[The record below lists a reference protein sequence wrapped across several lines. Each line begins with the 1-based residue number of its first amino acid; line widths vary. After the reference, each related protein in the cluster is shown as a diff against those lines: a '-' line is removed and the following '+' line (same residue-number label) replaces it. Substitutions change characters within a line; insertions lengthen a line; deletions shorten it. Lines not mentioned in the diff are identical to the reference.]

1 MEVYYRPHM
10 YNNLKVKFP
19 GAEKLQFNYSNL
31 CQDMF
36 VLSILNGKRNGTYIE
51 IGGELPI
58 QGNNTYLLEQQF
70 GWRGYSVELKD
81 KYVPMWTADRKNPL
95 YCQDALTTDYAKLA
109 EENNLGFIVDYL
121 SVDIEPEEH
130 TFAALQKVDH
140 SRLRF
145 RVITFEHNHYNGG
158 QGPRVRIESREYLKS
173 LGYEMVVGDVSHA
186 GDLAEDWW
194 VAPELFH
201 PDVIKIFKMPST
213 YNADEAVYIRGLLNR
228 SSMQSQFDQGY
239 VSLI

>member
-1 MEVYYRPHM
+1 MEVYYKPHM

-19 GAEKLQFNYSNL
+19 GSEKLQFNYSNL

-36 VLSILNGKRNGTYIE
+36 VLSILNGKTDGTYIE

-58 QGNNTYLLEQQF
+58 RGNNTCLLEQQF

-81 KYVPMWTADRKNPL
+81 KYIPMWASDRKNPL
-95 YCQDALTTDYAKLA
+95 YCQDALTTDYVKLA
-109 EENNLGFIVDYL
+109 EENNLGSIIDYL

-130 TFAALQKVDH
+130 TFSALQQVDH

-158 QGPRVRIESREYLKS
+158 EGPRVRLESREYLKS
-173 LGYEMVVGDVSHA
+173 IGYEMIVGDVSHA
-186 GDLAEDWW
+186 GHLAEDWW
-194 VAPELFH
+194 IAPELF
-201 PDVIKIFKMPST
+201 DAEIIKTFKMTST
-213 YNADEAVYIRGLLNR
+213 YNADEAVYIKGMLNNPN
-228 SSMQSQFDQGY
+228 Y
-239 VSLI
+239 